1 MVAEILYWLV
11 LRYEP
16 NAEISDNINDM
27 RDRVIFIKSIVEL
40 FLSKARLKLDAKKLY
55 IANNKSVSE
64 M

>member
-1 MVAEILYWLV
+1 
-11 LRYEP
+11 
-16 NAEISDNINDM
+16 M